1 MIVIHSGIFMKRLAA
16 ISIELNVSVEKLIK
30 VLADL
35 NPSIF
40 YGPNSKVDQ
49 EAEQFLAL
57 TFAQDKER
65 IDKVREEEN
74 VELKWDKD
82 FTFSKDE
89 KEEFSDL
96 FSYYSKTLKEL
107 NLIETSSKQYWALS
121 NEELKALKSYKIRRI
136 NDIQSDLNIERNK
149 ISISKRIKYHS
160 KLKPLGDG
168 NYCPR
173 CQEQPCMC
181 SDPDPG

>member
-1 MIVIHSGIFMKRLAA
+1 MKRLAA

-35 NPSIF
+35 KPSIL

-107 NLIETSSKQYWALS
+107 NLIETSSNQYWALS
-121 NEELKALKSYKIRRI
+121 IEELKLLKSHKIRRL
-136 NDIQSDLNIERNK
+136 NEIQSDIMLERKSKAIVNQNITYKKSN
-149 ISISKRIKYHS
+149 SYNNG
-160 KLKPLGDG
+160 P
-168 NYCPR
+168 YCPR

-181 SDPDPG
+181 SDLDPG